1 MRLSGAVTD
10 SKAKKST
17 AKDKKAVG
25 EQTNTNML
33 LNIPRISLNSNNT
46 VELPITN
53 NSELPLWVQLDCM
66 AQDDTIKQY
75 NDEFKLQQIP
85 KQFRA
90 ADIQNK
96 GDYKTAPSVT
106 YIQRSKNLVIKNTK
120 FCLKAHETQKIRF
133 EFQAKDVT

>member
-1 MRLSGAVTD
+1 MRLSGAVID
-10 SKAKKST
+10 SKTKKST
-17 AKDKKAVG
+17 TKDKKGTA
-25 EQTNTNML
+25 EQTSTNML
-33 LNIPRISLNSNNT
+33 LNIPRISLDSNNT

-75 NDEFKLQQIP
+75 NDEFKLSQVA

-96 GDYKTAPSVT
+96 GDYKTPPSVT
-106 YIQRSKNLVIKNTK
+106 YV
-120 FCLKAHETQKIRF
+120 
-133 EFQAKDVT
+133 